1 MQFAWFLFEVLGPV
15 GRYRGC
21 STRGRRHELW
31 PNFELR
37 PRSEPTL
44 AFPLLPFSAPTGWFP
59 CRRRS
64 PGLDSDAPQ
73 LRLQA
78 VDQGQRRSFQTGIQP
93 LESRDNPAFQIV
105 FPFAFSLRPASVLG
119 TEGFVGLVTNPAKS
133 GPTLACDRCPN
144 RLLGGAS
151 AGCAGIDLGCACL
164 MSFVSNRGHLPLLAG
179 VWNRATVAP
188 RRRHHRRRHCRP
200 PPTFAAQP
208 GSWRRCFRGAG
219 RWPF

>member
-1 MQFAWFLFEVLGPV
+1 MPDSPAKCAAEKMQFAWFLFEVLGPV

-133 GPTLACDRCPN
+133 GPNIGMRPVPEQAAWRRFC
-144 RLLGGAS
+144 RL
-151 AGCAGIDLGCACL
+151 
-164 MSFVSNRGHLPLLAG
+164 RGH
-179 VWNRATVAP
+179 
-188 RRRHHRRRHCRP
+188 
-200 PPTFAAQP
+200 
-208 GSWRRCFRGAG
+208 
-219 RWPF
+219 